1 MGLENNRDSRF
12 ENVCVPVLQEH
23 IVGDFAVYVG
33 MDIDEGVR
41 QGAFDKVQLYKRERL
56 LEVAHLEIKE
66 RDVKNLTRRDF
77 LRFGVAAAAG
87 VAGAVKFPML
97 GRRLA
102 LASPGSN
109 FFTIALISDTQNYV
123 DVTHRQ
129 PLNRDFFLSQTKYL
143 ADNMKD
149 LNLAFVTHVGDV
161 VQHGDGTNGM
171 SGDSSYG
178 AGAEWANARAAMDI
192 LAATGLPFG
201 MSIGNHDYDNH
212 NYVSGDLPLVSNVW
226 WKKYFGS
233 RSTYFAGKSW
243 YGGASDNLTV
253 NPGLSSYQTFSAYGR
268 KFLHISLE
276 LEPGDKALA
285 WAQRVID
292 SHPGCPTIVTT
303 HSYLSAPHWGDDKL
317 PLAEPAQRN
326 HARFLINSPGGW
338 NDATGIWNKLIAPN
352 DQIFL
357 VLCGHSYAHTNAHG
371 ASKGENIRIDN
382 NKDGHPVYQVL
393 SDYQGN
399 TSLGSGGGDGWYR
412 FMQFDM
418 AKNIIH
424 FATYNSY
431 VGKYAGQKG
440 TSTFDQPPAFSDFS
454 LQMPVQVLKAPAR
467 ADIASPRVLFST
479 ASSLSAT
486 RI

>member
-276 LEPGDKALA
+276 VGTRGQSSRVGTKGD
-285 WAQRVID
+285 R
-292 SHPGCPTIVTT
+292 
-303 HSYLSAPHWGDDKL
+303 LSP
-317 PLAEPAQRN
+317 R
-326 HARFLINSPGGW
+326 
-338 NDATGIWNKLIAPN
+338 
-352 DQIFL
+352 
-357 VLCGHSYAHTNAHG
+357 
-371 ASKGENIRIDN
+371 
-382 NKDGHPVYQVL
+382 L
-393 SDYQGN
+393 SDHRHYSLIPKRSPLGRRQIALGRTGATQSRTLPYQL
-399 TSLGSGGGDGWYR
+399 SRRLERCHRHMEQAYR
-412 FMQFDM
+412 
-418 AKNIIH
+418 
-424 FATYNSY
+424 T
-431 VGKYAGQKG
+431 
-440 TSTFDQPPAFSDFS
+440 
-454 LQMPVQVLKAPAR
+454 
-467 ADIASPRVLFST
+467 
-479 ASSLSAT
+479 
-486 RI
+486 